1 MTLHELPAAFEM
13 TTQQPARYS
22 VGVSVLVVAILS
34 IAGWAAV
41 IAAAY
46 LIF

>member
-1 MTLHELPAAFEM
+1 MTLHELPISFEM
-13 TTQQPARYS
+13 VTPRPARYS